1 MGDKGMKRL
10 EQLWQT
16 FLSVVKILLQSKWRT
31 HLPSSFSNPEELL
44 ILANGP
50 SLNRTVQETPDFIK
64 GKTLLAVNFCVTSPM
79 FEQLRPEIYL
89 IADPLFWIVPEKR
102 VQLFQTLAE
111 KTAWPM
117 NLFIPARALKNKEW
131 QPMLAGNRNIRLC
144 IYNTTPIEG
153 VQGFCNWVFGKGW
166 GVPRPHNV
174 LIPSIAIGL
183 RLPFKK
189 IYLAGADHSW
199 LPEITVTDDNV
210 VLMHQK
216 HFYDR
221 DKSQAATVTQENLHS
236 ARLYTIL
243 YHMYVA
249 FKSYFVLEAYARRL
263 GKEVIN
269 VTPGSYI
276 DAFKRMKLSKTE
288 SSFRHVP
295 VLPGCIIRYCSLSMA
310 SSALSTS

>member
-1 MGDKGMKRL
+1 MKWFGV
-10 EQLWQT
+10 LWQSL
-16 FLSVVKILLQSKWRT
+16 LSVVKIVLQSKLVTR
-31 HLPSSFSNPEELL
+31 LPGHFSNPDELL

-50 SLNRTVQETPDFIK
+50 SLKRTVEESADFVR

-79 FEQLRPEIYL
+79 FEQLKPELYL

-102 VQLFQTLAE
+102 EQLFRTMAE
-111 KTAWPM
+111 KTTWDM
-117 NLFIPARALKNKEW
+117 NFLVPARALKNKEW
-131 QPMLAGNRNIRLC
+131 QPLLAGNPHIRLY

-153 VQGFCNWVFGKGW
+153 FQGFCNWIFSKGW

-174 LIPSIAIGL
+174 LIPSIAMGI

-210 VLMHQK
+210 VLMNQK
-216 HFYDR
+216 HFYDQN
-221 DKSQAATVTQENLHS
+221 KSQAATVTQENLHS

-249 FKSYFVLEAYARRL
+249 FKSYFVLEDYARSR

-276 DAFKRMKLSKTE
+276 DAFKRMK
-288 SSFRHVP
+288 
-295 VLPGCIIRYCSLSMA
+295 I
-310 SSALSTS
+310 

>member
-1 MGDKGMKRL
+1 MKWFGM
-10 EQLWQT
+10 LWQSL
-16 FLSVVKILLQSKWRT
+16 LSVVKIVLQSKLVTR
-31 HLPSSFSNPEELL
+31 LPGHFSNPDELL

-50 SLNRTVQETPDFIK
+50 SLKRTVEESADFVR

-79 FEQLRPEIYL
+79 FEQLKPELYL

-102 VQLFQTLAE
+102 EQLFRTMAE
-111 KTAWPM
+111 KTTWDM
-117 NLFIPARALKNKEW
+117 NFLVPARALKNKEW
-131 QPMLAGNRNIRLC
+131 QPLLAGNPHIRLY

-153 VQGFCNWVFGKGW
+153 FQGFCNWIFSKGW

-174 LIPSIAIGL
+174 LIPSIAMGI

-216 HFYDR
+216 HFYDQN
-221 DKSQAATVTQENLHS
+221 KSKAATVTQENLHS

-249 FKSYFVLEAYARRL
+249 FKSYFVLEDYARSR
-263 GKEVIN
+263 GKDVIN

-276 DAFKRMKLSKTE
+276 DAFKRMK
-288 SSFRHVP
+288 
-295 VLPGCIIRYCSLSMA
+295 I
-310 SSALSTS
+310 